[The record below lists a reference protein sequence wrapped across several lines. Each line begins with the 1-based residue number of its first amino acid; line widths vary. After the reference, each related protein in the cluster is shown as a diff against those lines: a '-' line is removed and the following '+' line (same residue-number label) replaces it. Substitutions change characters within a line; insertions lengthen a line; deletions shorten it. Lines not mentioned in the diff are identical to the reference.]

1 MSLTKFVTICC
12 LIVSLSHAAK
22 IIPMSDVETVFTVE
36 QQSPT
41 RLGGTFQ
48 SGDIIAQPMV
58 VDEGDFFRIVLPGF
72 HSSHKIGHPEL
83 PQLHRLIE
91 IPQNAMPRIE
101 VVYEET
107 KYYNL
112 EDFGIENPIFPYQQ
126 SLSKSQ
132 DPDDVPFE
140 WNETIYEEDDYL
152 SPELISVDIKG
163 QLRSLRLANLVIRPI
178 DYNPV
183 SGMIKVTTNVEF
195 IIHFDGAD
203 LAETKEIKEKYYSP
217 YFESV
222 YHRVA
227 NYEEPDLR
235 DDL

>member
-1 MSLTKFVTICC
+1 MSLSKFIIFSCLLWSFPQASHSISLNSGITK
-12 LIVSLSHAAK
+12 LIIDQDSERSIVGSMK
-22 IIPMSDVETVFTVE
+22 
-36 QQSPT
+36 
-41 RLGGTFQ
+41 
-48 SGDIIAQPMV
+48 SGDIQVHSLEA
-58 VDEGDFFRIVLPGF
+58 DEGKFFRIFFPGF
-72 HSSHKIGHPEL
+72 HTSNEIGSPEL
-83 PQLHRLIE
+83 PEIHKLIE
-91 IPQNAMPRIE
+91 IPQNALPRIE

-107 KYYNL
+107 EYYNL
-112 EDFGIENPIFPYQQ
+112 SSFGIADPIFPYQP

-132 DPDDVPFE
+132 DPDDVLFE
-140 WNETIYEEDDYL
+140 WNEAVYEIDDYF

-203 LAETKEIKEKYYSP
+203 LVETANIKEKYYSP

-222 YHRVA
+222 YHQVV
-227 NYEEPDLR
+227 NYE
-235 DDL
+235 